1 MPVSK
6 VTPFPAH
13 ARARELKEFMVS
25 VTTIMPWR
33 GLTPDH
39 AADEA
44 AKALGH
50 VQQDTADFYG
60 DSYMVW
66 GPISE
71 ENPPS
76 QS

>member
-1 MPVSK
+1 
-6 VTPFPAH
+6 
-13 ARARELKEFMVS
+13 MVS